1 MNDPV
6 TTGVIAE
13 RLNTHRQTVRSW
25 RIKDE
30 TFPIA
35 AGKIAGAEVWEWQT
49 ILDWCT
55 HASKSVIAMTGAIHR
70 AIRLANGL
78 ATAGAAGFLVSIM
91 AAEGSMILAAIASG
105 LALASIMAARFLWA
119 EIEEVTGRNDLTN
132 PEVER

>member
-1 MNDPV
+1 ME
-6 TTGVIAE
+6 GSE
-13 RLNTHRQTVRSW
+13 RMSDYLEALERVQSRP
-25 RIKDE
+25 R
-30 TFPIA
+30 P
-35 AGKIAGAEVWEWQT
+35 
-49 ILDWCT
+49 
-55 HASKSVIAMTGAIHR
+55 IHR

-132 PEVER
+132 PEVKK